1 MNALLEHI
9 YRTGYVE
16 DAEGNL
22 VDPSLASVSYERGML
37 LCELVQREKFEN
49 TLEIGMAYGL
59 STLFI
64 CQAHHDKGTGRHT
77 AIDPNQDTVFR
88 SVGLLN
94 IKRAGLDNILRFFQA
109 PSYEVLPQLC
119 IAGEHFD
126 FAFVDGMH
134 LFDYV
139 LIDFFYIDKLLTV
152 GGYIVL
158 DDLWMPAVQ
167 KVATFALRNRAY
179 KLVDSPVHKNIPL
192 WKRAARIGR
201 RFLHNPFERGDARVR
216 LIAENV
222 CILEKIADDDRQWNF
237 YRVF

>member
-22 VDPSLASVSYERGML
+22 IDPSLASVSYERGML

-64 CQAHHDKGTGRHT
+64 CQAHHDKGAGRHT
-77 AIDPNQDTVFR
+77 AIDPNQDTVFK

-94 IKRAGLDNILRFFQA
+94 IKRAGLNNIFRFFQA
-109 PSYEVLPQLC
+109 PSYEILPQLC
-119 IAGEHFD
+119 TAGEHFD

-139 LIDFFYIDKLLTV
+139 LVDFFYIDKLLTV

-158 DDLWMPAVQ
+158 DDLWMPAIQ
-167 KVATFALRNRAY
+167 KVAPDRAPR
-179 KLVDSPVHKNIPL
+179 S
-192 WKRAARIGR
+192 ASTA
-201 RFLHNPFERGDARVR
+201 
-216 LIAENV
+216 
-222 CILEKIADDDRQWNF
+222 
-237 YRVF
+237 

>member
-1 MNALLEHI
+1 MNSLLEHI
-9 YRTGYVE
+9 YTTGYVE

-22 VDPSLASVSYERGML
+22 IDPFLASVSYERGVL
-37 LCELVQREKFEN
+37 LSKLIKEKGLRN

-64 CQAHHDKGTGRHT
+64 CQAHHDEGAGCHT
-77 AIDPNQDTVFR
+77 AIDPNQDTYFK

-94 IKRAGLDNILRFFQA
+94 IKRAGLDTVLRFFQA

-119 IAGEHFD
+119 TAGEHFD

-139 LIDFFYIDKLLTV
+139 LVDFFYIDRLLTV

-158 DDLWMPAVQ
+158 DDLWMPAIQ
-167 KVATFALRNRAY
+167 KVAAFVLRNRSY
-179 KLVDSPVHKNIPL
+179 KLVSLSSRKSIPL

-201 RFLHNPFERGDARVR
+201 RIFYNPFERSYAGVR
-216 LIAENV
+216 FITENV
-222 CILEKIADDDRQWNF
+222 CILQKMADDDRPWNF
-237 YRVF
+237 YRSF